1 MNSLFSYI
9 KVHVLPNYYLCVC
22 TLPQAVRMCA
32 WFNKKLCVHVRYAA
46 YIRMLYVAVCSIA
59 PIKACIKSDAS
70 QTSKKCHCLMSLWPL
85 QPQSYSHQ
93 VDPEDL
99 FTKHERCGR
108 GSFGEVFKG

>member
-1 MNSLFSYI
+1 MCMCYPITTCVYAHYHRQCACVPGSL
-9 KVHVLPNYYLCVC
+9 KNYVC
-22 TLPQAVRMCA
+22 MY
-32 WFNKKLCVHVRYAA
+32 VRYAA
-46 YIRMLYVAVCSIA
+46 YIRMLCVAVCCIA

-70 QTSKKCHCLMSLWPL
+70 QIRKYHCLMSLWPL
-85 QPQSYSHQ
+85 QPRSYSHQ